1 MRNIIV
7 FIFIFAFVVINE
19 ASTWGLPFRTSISI
33 SLESNQ
39 RYIMCHCIY
48 FLDCASKSRLPEHVY
63 LTLKFILFYFSYRY
77 TVSWTHYGGIPSSRG
92 TFYFDECFKSISYSG
107 ICLAFVIFCTG
118 ISPITNSNNTAPSI
132 GTMCSDQRERNITT
146 GLFGLVYN

>member
-1 MRNIIV
+1 
-7 FIFIFAFVVINE
+7 
-19 ASTWGLPFRTSISI
+19 
-33 SLESNQ
+33 
-39 RYIMCHCIY
+39 MCHCIY

-146 GLFGLVYN
+146 GLFGLAYN